1 MPQGPF
7 IAIQQDGAV
16 RSIIGVATTVA
27 AFVGFFGAGAV
38 DRPVAVAS
46 FRDFEREF
54 GRLDPAFPASYGVH
68 AYFANGGRQAIVVR
82 ADAAGQP
89 AKDALIGLTA
99 SAGLN
104 ALLGVDS
111 FNLLCLPDTFDLPDA
126 DAAQVARA
134 AINLCEARRAFYL
147 VDAPKAKT
155 LGDIVAWVD
164 GLPPSRN
171 AAVYFPA
178 ICVADPIDS
187 TQTRTLAPS
196 GAVAGVVV
204 RTDINRGV
212 WKAPAGTEATLN
224 GVRSLAVAIS
234 DHENGDIN
242 RLRINAL
249 RGFPGRTVV
258 WGARTLA
265 GADSMTDPFKYVPV
279 RRLALFIEESLMRGT
294 QWAVFEAN
302 GEALW
307 TELRL
312 HAEAFMQ
319 ELFRDGALQGASPK
333 DAYYVRCGADTTTM
347 ADIEQGVVNL
357 LVGFAPSRPAEF
369 LTLNIRLTMA

>member
-1 MPQGPF
+1 MPQGPVV
-7 IAIQQDGAV
+7 AIQEVGAG
-16 RSIIGVATTVA
+16 RSITAVATTVA
-27 AFVGFFGAGAV
+27 AFVGFFGAGVA

-54 GRLDPAFPASYGVH
+54 GGLDPAFPASYGVH
-68 AYFANGGRQAIVVR
+68 AFFANGGRQAIVVR
-82 ADAAGQP
+82 VDATTQSAG
-89 AKDALIGLTA
+89 DALIGLSPST
-99 SAGLN
+99 GLN
-104 ALLGVDS
+104 ALLDTDS
-111 FNLLCLPDTFDLPDA
+111 FNLLCIPDTFELPDA
-126 DAAQVARA
+126 DAARVAEA
-134 AINLCEARRAFYL
+134 AIRLCEARRAFYL
-147 VDAPKAKT
+147 VDAPKAKA

-164 GLPPSRN
+164 GLSPSRN

-178 ICVADPIDS
+178 ICLADPLDNA
-187 TQTRTLAPS
+187 QTRTVAPS
-196 GAVAGVVV
+196 GSVAGVVV

-249 RGFPGRTVV
+249 RSFPGRTVV
-258 WGARTLA
+258 WGSRTLA
-265 GADSMTDPFKYVPV
+265 GADAMTDPFKYVPV
-279 RRLALFIEESLMRGT
+279 RRLALFIEESLVRGT
-294 QWAVFEAN
+294 QWAVFDAN

-307 TELRL
+307 AQLRL

-333 DAYYVRCGADTTTM
+333 DAYYVRCGADTTSM

-357 LVGFAPSRPAEF
+357 LVGFAPSRPAGF
-369 LTLNIRLTMA
+369 LTINIRLAMA